1 MGHSGRSLVNYK
13 AEKNMGF
20 EGQAHNVSEGKELY

>member
-20 EGQAHNVSEGKELY
+20 EGQAHVSEGKELY